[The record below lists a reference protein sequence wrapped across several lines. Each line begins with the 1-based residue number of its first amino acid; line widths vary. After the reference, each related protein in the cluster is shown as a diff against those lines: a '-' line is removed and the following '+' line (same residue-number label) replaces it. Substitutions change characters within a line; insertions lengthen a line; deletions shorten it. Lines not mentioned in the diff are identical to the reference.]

1 MTEPHLEIGAAFPD
15 TPGSL
20 AIFPSWGLYI
30 EGSATQCLKE
40 QAQNISCSLPFESY
54 KIVGVAGAGRQQAAQ
69 SAVAKVY
76 CARGGVWNVEYTGR
90 SYPSSESEH

>member
-15 TPGSL
+15 SPIRL

-54 KIVGVAGAGRQQAAQ
+54 KIVGVSGAGEVWFARSAAKE
-69 SAVAKVY
+69 VLRPRW
-76 CARGGVWNVEYTGR
+76 CVEC
-90 SYPSSESEH
+90 

>member
-1 MTEPHLEIGAAFPD
+1 MGLPSYMTEPHLEIGAAFPD
-15 TPGSL
+15 SPGSL

-54 KIVGVAGAGRQQAAQ
+54 KIMGVAGVGRLWSAQ
-69 SAVAKVY
+69 SVANGGKMTGTAV
-76 CARGGVWNVEYTGR
+76 
-90 SYPSSESEH
+90 PSTRLP